1 MNVTDKGFLH
11 VYTCE
16 CCGRAIYKGD
26 MYLEED
32 NGLLCERCAEENF
45 WDKLQI
51 ADKLLEDEE
60 GNWMI

>member
-32 NGLLCERCAEENF
+32 NELLCERCAKEE
-45 WDKLQI
+45 
-51 ADKLLEDEE
+51 LEERFHTA
-60 GNWMI
+60 

>member
-26 MYLEED
+26 MYLEKSPQRNGNSQRGAQINKD
-32 NGLLCERCAEENF
+32 NKMLA
-45 WDKLQI
+45 K
-51 ADKLLEDEE
+51 K
-60 GNWMI
+60 

>member
-32 NGLLCERCAEENF
+32 NGLLCERCGKEEPEKCF
-45 WDKLQI
+45 HT
-51 ADKLLEDEE
+51 A
-60 GNWMI
+60 